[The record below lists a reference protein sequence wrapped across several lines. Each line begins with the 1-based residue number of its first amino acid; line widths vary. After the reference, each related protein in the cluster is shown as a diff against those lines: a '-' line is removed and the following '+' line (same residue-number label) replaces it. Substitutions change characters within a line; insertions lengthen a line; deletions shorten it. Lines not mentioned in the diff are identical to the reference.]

1 MKNKQY
7 LIGWVCFLLFFVF
20 CGFAK
25 PALAAPSKHVLLV
38 YDSLNIAGKKEN
50 DVDALQRVLTSFGVE
65 VQSVAV
71 SDYVP
76 GELLN
81 DGYDSLI
88 SMVNWPEQA
97 GVIASDFLADRVH
110 FKGKQFKKDVIIV
123 AVGYYLRYN
132 LSYREVQELLYD
144 RGINVCHTTIY
155 RWVQEYSKVLYY
167 LWKKKNRQSF
177 YSWKMD
183 ETYIK
188 IKGRWHYLYRAIDA
202 DGLTLDI
209 WLRKKRDTQ
218 AAYAFLKRL
227 HKQFGEPK
235 AIVTDKAPSL
245 GSAFRKL
252 QSVGLYTKTEHR
264 TVKYLNNLIEQDHRP
279 IKRRNKF
286 YQSLRTASS
295 TIKGMETIRGIYKKN
310 RRNGTLFGF
319 SVSTEIKVLMGIPA

>member
-1 MKNKQY
+1 MNY
-7 LIGWVCFLLFFVF
+7 
-20 CGFAK
+20 
-25 PALAAPSKHVLLV
+25 
-38 YDSLNIAGKKEN
+38 
-50 DVDALQRVLTSFGVE
+50 
-65 VQSVAV
+65 
-71 SDYVP
+71 
-76 GELLN
+76 
-81 DGYDSLI
+81 
-88 SMVNWPEQA
+88 
-97 GVIASDFLADRVH
+97 

-144 RGINVCHTTIY
+144 RGINICHTTIY
-155 RWVQEYSKVLYY
+155 RWVQEYNKVLYD

-235 AIVTDKAPSL
+235 AIVTDKALSL

-310 RRNGTLFGF
+310 RRNGT
-319 SVSTEIKVLMGIPA
+319 